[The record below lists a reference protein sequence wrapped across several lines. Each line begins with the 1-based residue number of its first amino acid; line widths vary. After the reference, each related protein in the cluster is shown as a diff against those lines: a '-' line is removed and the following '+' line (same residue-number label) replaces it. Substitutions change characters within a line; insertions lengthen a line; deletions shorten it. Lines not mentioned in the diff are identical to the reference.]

1 MATLNDDVKLFI
13 VRALACYDT
22 PSQVAGAVKEEFGLV
37 VSRQQVEAY
46 DPNKAIGKGLSKK
59 WREVFQRTRE
69 AFLADISQVP
79 IANAAVRLRRIER
92 ILVKAET
99 SGNTVVALQALE
111 QAAKEAGGAFTN
123 KTRVEASGPNGA
135 PIPHAHAHAH
145 AHIAAA
151 VTPDEYEKVVRR
163 VLDEY

>member
-1 MATLNDDVKLFI
+1 MATLTDDVKLAV

-22 PSQVAGAVKEEFGLV
+22 PKQVVGSIKEEFGLT
-37 VSRQQVEAY
+37 VSPQQVEAY
-46 DPNKAIGKGLSKK
+46 DPTKYAGRALSKK
-59 WREVFQRTRE
+59 WRAVFEETRK

-99 SGNTVVALQALE
+99 SGNTVIALQALE

-135 PIPHAHAHAH
+135 PMQHGVVATTVP
-145 AHIAAA
+145 
-151 VTPDEYEKVVRR
+151 PNEYAKVVRQA
-163 VLDEY
+163 LDDY